1 MPRTFT
7 RRAALAGAAG
17 GLLKAAPVPVV
28 ETHLHLFDPDR
39 VPYAS
44 NAPYRPAA
52 YPLEAHV
59 KLAETAGLAHAVIV
73 HPEPYQDDHRYLE
86 YCFAHEPR
94 AGYFKGVCL
103 FDPLREDTPRRV
115 QSLMERWPGRIV
127 AMRVHETQATPESG
141 GPIRNRDMKDPRML
155 ACWKALTEM
164 RVGIQMH
171 FVPGQAANIRS
182 LAVKVPDAT
191 VILDHMGRPGDGTGK
206 DYDEVLRLAEL
217 PGVILKYSG
226 WDMYKGDLPRLT
238 RRIYDAYGASRMI
251 WGMLG
256 GTLEQYRNQSARLEE
271 LLGFLSSA
279 DRAKIAGGNAMK
291 LFFDPK

>member
-1 MPRTFT
+1 M
-7 RRAALAGAAG
+7 
-17 GLLKAAPVPVV
+17 
-28 ETHLHLFDPDR
+28 
-39 VPYAS
+39 
-44 NAPYRPAA
+44 
-52 YPLEAHV
+52 
-59 KLAETAGLAHAVIV
+59 
-73 HPEPYQDDHRYLE
+73 
-86 YCFAHEPR
+86 
-94 AGYFKGVCL
+94 
-103 FDPLREDTPRRV
+103 
-115 QSLMERWPGRIV
+115 
-127 AMRVHETQATPESG
+127 
-141 GPIRNRDMKDPRML
+141 
-155 ACWKALTEM
+155 
-164 RVGIQMH
+164 
-171 FVPGQAANIRS
+171 PGQAANIRS
-182 LAVKVPDAT
+182 LAVVPDAT
-191 VILDHMGRPGDGTGK
+191 VILDHIRPGDGTGK